1 MVTGTNQTHKEHV
14 WEKKKSN
21 NYTSSKKNMKNFT
34 FLYPVKSAL
43 SINVRVCSNNLLRP
57 TIFCFITS
65 DNKAIQ
71 TWEINRLFHY
81 RPLNGLIKHTHVIS
95 QTYKLKANRDIT
107 KNMLIF
113 NQHGIITLQ
122 LKNLKLIKWDM
133 KTQTG
138 KARQ

>member
-1 MVTGTNQTHKEHV
+1 MFERKRNQITTQV
-14 WEKKKSN
+14 R
-21 NYTSSKKNMKNFT
+21 KNMKNFT

-95 QTYKLKANRDIT
+95 QTYKLKANRNIT
-107 KNMLIF
+107 K
-113 NQHGIITLQ
+113 
-122 LKNLKLIKWDM
+122 KYANL
-133 KTQTG
+133 
-138 KARQ
+138 

>member
-1 MVTGTNQTHKEHV
+1 MFERKRNQITTQV
-14 WEKKKSN
+14 R
-21 NYTSSKKNMKNFT
+21 KNMKYFT

-113 NQHGIITLQ
+113 NQHSINTLQ